1 MSLTGH
7 NYRRNLIRIEAPE
20 PDRTAPPSDT
30 ATDFDLDYEK
40 MSVKQLK
47 YIADESEI
55 EYAGNI
61 KKADLIEL
69 IRAAG
74 SA

>member
-30 ATDFDLDYEK
+30 ATDFDLDYES
-40 MSVKQLK
+40 MTVRQLK
-47 YIADESEI
+47 YIAYQSKIDHPV
-55 EYAGNI
+55 NI

-69 IRAAG
+69 IKAG